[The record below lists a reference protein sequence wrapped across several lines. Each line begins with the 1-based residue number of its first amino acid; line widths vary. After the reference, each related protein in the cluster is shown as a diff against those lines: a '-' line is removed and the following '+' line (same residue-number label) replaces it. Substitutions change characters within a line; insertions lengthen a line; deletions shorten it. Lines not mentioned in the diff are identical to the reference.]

1 MATAASI
8 TLSHPGGTETLYAHL
23 SSFAPGLAP
32 GQQVRQGQTIGRVGS
47 TGLSSGP
54 HLHYEITQGG
64 RQVNPASVQSGVPA
78 RLAGPE
84 LASFHGTQRQVQA
97 WLSRIQPM
105 QELAMA
111 AD

>member
-1 MATAASI
+1 M
-8 TLSHPGGTETLYAHL
+8 
-23 SSFAPGLAP
+23 
-32 GQQVRQGQTIGRVGS
+32 
-47 TGLSSGP
+47 
-54 HLHYEITQGG
+54 
-64 RQVNPASVQSGVPA
+64 NPASVQSGVPA
-78 RLAGPE
+78 RLEGPE